1 MSGTA
6 HGRHERTGRTESP
19 LRPKATGRAEAAA
32 CVRHLI
38 IRFVGKVT
46 VAQRTGSKAVFSR
59 RSGIGSR
66 PGMPLV
72 SLTPVASK
80 PPSLWALSS
89 LQVRAT
95 AFFIDVWPCAI
106 SMALQNRAMPGHIVF
121 TTRST
126 ACSGAKQGAER
137 GSH

>member
-1 MSGTA
+1 MPRTA
-6 HGRHERTGRTESP
+6 HTRHERTGRTESS
-19 LRPKATGRAEAAA
+19 LRPEARGRAEATAG
-32 CVRHLI
+32 VRHLI

-46 VAQRTGSKAVFSR
+46 VAQRTGIKAVFIR
-59 RSGIGSR
+59 RGGISSR

-72 SLTPVASK
+72 SPTPVASK

-106 SMALQNRAMPGHIVF
+106 GMALQNRAMPGHIVF

-137 GSH
+137 GLH